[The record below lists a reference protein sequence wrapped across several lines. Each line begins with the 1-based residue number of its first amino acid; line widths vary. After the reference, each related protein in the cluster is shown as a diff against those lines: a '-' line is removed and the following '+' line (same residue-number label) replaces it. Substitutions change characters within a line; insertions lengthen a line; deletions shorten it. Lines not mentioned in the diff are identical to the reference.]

1 VIPPGVTVFC
11 DPALRPA
18 LRALDG
24 LSRQMAGAPVAVL
37 CAPAPLMLAQIQ
49 RHTRN
54 DVLFTRGSAMDQA
67 VALNI
72 VQPATRRDGFSNAL
86 VLAAPAGRFAPV
98 ETLAALPAGM
108 RIAVTDDTVV
118 SGLDGFAVLT
128 ANGFPAAGRG
138 RVTGAAST
146 ADVAFLV
153 RSGAA
158 DAGLVYLTDVK
169 ADPALTVLANLS
181 APPALTGY
189 AAAVNAKAIS
199 PNARAFLNIATGP
212 QGAAILRGA
221 GLELA
226 A

>member
-1 VIPPGVTVFC
+1 VTPPGVTVFC
-11 DPALRPA
+11 DPALKPA

-24 LSRQMAGAPVAVL
+24 LSRRMAGAPVAVL
-37 CAPAPLMLAQIQ
+37 SAPAPLMLAQIQ

-54 DVLFTRGSAMDQA
+54 DVLFTLAGAMDQA

-72 VQPATRRDGFSNAL
+72 VQPATRRDGFSNPL
-86 VLAAPAGRFAPV
+86 VLAALAGRFAAGTALV
-98 ETLAALPAGM
+98 ALPVDM
-108 RIAVTDDTVV
+108 RIAVTDNTVV

-128 ANGFPAAGRG
+128 ANGFPDAGRG
-138 RVTGAAST
+138 QVTGVAST
-146 ADVAFLV
+146 ADVAFML
-153 RSGAA
+153 RNGAA

-169 ADPALTVLANLS
+169 ADPALAVLASLS

-189 AAAVNAKAIS
+189 AAAVNAKAVS
-199 PNARAFLNIATGP
+199 PNAQAFLNIATGP
-212 QGAAILRGA
+212 QGAAILRDA